1 MINLS
6 LFLVFELSVRAV
18 TWQANEYSV
27 VDFIAENRFR
37 CEDFLILFFQ
47 LFKMDTECKEN
58 YLLRVRIQF
67 PMVLEGRIQPD
78 HDSFILLFLE
88 HILLCSCLGIMV
100 KSFSKVKS
108 YFNESHNCKL
118 LPMANKVKA
127 ATTAVL

>member
-1 MINLS
+1 ML
-6 LFLVFELSVRAV
+6 
-18 TWQANEYSV
+18 
-27 VDFIAENRFR
+27 
-37 CEDFLILFFQ
+37 
-47 LFKMDTECKEN
+47 
-58 YLLRVRIQF
+58 
-67 PMVLEGRIQPD
+67 LEGRIQPD
-78 HDSFILLFLE
+78 HDCFIVLFLE